1 MKVALKILTGQE
13 CGSQLSLPDGNLAKK
28 FGSTTTMRKGRPEN
42 YISELEN
49 KQAEYFRP

>member
-1 MKVALKILTGQE
+1 MNLAFKILNGQE

-28 FGSTTTMRKGRPEN
+28 FGRTMTMRKGQPDK

-49 KQAEYFRP
+49 KQAEYF